1 MLQVVLAIL
10 ESEETSAGPPEA
22 VHEAATAERPGYD
35 VSIVFGFVFTMY
47 EMETIVTNLGVY
59 LKQ

>member
-35 VSIVFGFVFTMY
+35 VSIVFGFAFTMY
-47 EMETIVTNLGVY
+47 CFGFLLLQCTKWKE
-59 LKQ
+59 